1 MLPSDNQ
8 PADNT
13 RVDGQGLAVLAESLY
28 VANLLILPFAA
39 FLALVIVFLKK
50 HGSAPPLGRS
60 HLEQT
65 IAASIGIAIMFFAC
79 AGIIVLLR
87 SWGLQDVGVWIIVV
101 IVFTIIHATMVLFGV
116 LGLAKAMAGKCWRY
130 PLFGTALPSDCPR

>member
-1 MLPSDNQ
+1 MPPSDNQ
-8 PADNT
+8 AADKT
-13 RVDGQGLAVLAESLY
+13 AVDGQSLAVLAESLY

-39 FLALVIVFLKK
+39 FLALVIVFLMK

-79 AGIIVLLR
+79 AGIIVLLK
-87 SWGLQDVGVWIIVV
+87 SWGLQDVGVWMIVV

-130 PLFGTALPSDCPR
+130 PLFGTALPSDCPQ